1 MQHADDY
8 PGLFQSAD
16 TASLYGQK
24 FYLRAYGAR
33 LLLAVVAAACAA
45 FTVRVGSAGTD
56 IAAVVTAMA
65 FVGIL
70 AVDVGV
76 LRGRANKSW
85 YEGRA
90 LAESVKTLT
99 WKYAV
104 QGAPFVGTLS
114 AADADRMLIERLMLL
129 RQDIS
134 ALVLRPTTAPAITAR
149 MRQLRSAPFDERRRV
164 YLDDR
169 IREQQR
175 WYAAKSEYHQRRS
188 QLFGT
193 LSLVFEVAGV
203 AGALAKAFNAVNF
216 DLAGIFASAVA
227 GLAAWSSAR
236 QHNTGAAAYAV
247 ASNEL
252 SIVAEVLEQHHAE
265 ADWADAVSDAEE
277 AISREHTLWRASHGE

>member
-1 MQHADDY
+1 M
-8 PGLFQSAD
+8 
-16 TASLYGQK
+16 YGQK

-33 LLLAVVAAACAA
+33 LWLAVVAAACAA
-45 FTVRVGSAGTD
+45 FTVRVGSSGTD
-56 IAAVVTAMA
+56 IAAILTAMA

-76 LRGRANKSW
+76 LRSRPGKSW

-114 AADADRMLIERLMLL
+114 PAEADRMLIDRIRLL

-134 ALVLRPTTAPAITAR
+134 ALALRPTTAPAISDR

-175 WYAAKSEYHQRRS
+175 WYATKSDYHQRRS
-188 QLFGT
+188 QIYGT
-193 LSLVFEVAGV
+193 MSLVFEVAGV

-216 DLAGIFASAVA
+216 DLAGIFAAAVA

-236 QHNTGAAAYAV
+236 QHSTAAAAYAV

-252 SIVAEVLEQHHAE
+252 SIVAEVLEQNHTE
-265 ADWADAVSDAEE
+265 GDWAVAVSDAEE